1 MHGQILQVAEK
12 TTAKPPAQEPE
23 PKAETKPER
32 KSEPETEPAEP
43 KSEPESE
50 EPPAPAPVAE
60 AKRTSVEALSINES
74 NALDFDHDEDKL
86 VFTQDDRLDFN
97 DDDVSLL
104 SVEGLDD
111 DDIVM
116 PDADEKD
123 EPERTPINPAKERDA
138 GYDNKKKIKQED
150 IGESSTDTQFE
161 QALSTI
167 QAPKQKKNRI
177 WPWVSLILIILIAG
191 GLWVKR
197 DAWMHHPMVRSV
209 LLQTGLSKTAS
220 GSDWYINPASIQP
233 RWSQDDQGKPVL
245 IIEGHIENKLTL
257 ALPIPMFEVRFA
269 DPNVKPIVLPSIL
282 PNNVTMAAASPTAP
296 DEDWADHNAVSA
308 GESHPFTLVMH
319 NIASAG
325 SQSIAIRAVA
335 GQ

>member
-1 MHGQILQVAEK
+1 MHGQILQVATK
-12 TTAKPPAQEPE
+12 ATATPVTQEPE
-23 PKAETKPER
+23 PKQEQKQ
-32 KSEPETEPAEP
+32 
-43 KSEPESE
+43 
-50 EPPAPAPVAE
+50 APAPSHA
-60 AKRTSVEALSINES
+60 VEAPPAHDNLDINES
-74 NALDFDHDEDKL
+74 DALNFNHNEDKL
-86 VFTQDDRLDFN
+86 IFTDDDRLDFE
-97 DDDVSLL
+97 DDDEPLL

-111 DDIVM
+111 DDMVL
-116 PDADEKD
+116 PDAGDK
-123 EPERTPINPAKERDA
+123 EPAKAPINPAKERDA
-138 GYDNKKKIKQED
+138 GFNNKKKIKQEE

-177 WPWVSLILIILIAG
+177 WPWVSLILIILIAV

-197 DAWMHHPMVRSV
+197 DAWTHHPMVRSV

-233 RWSQDDQGKPVL
+233 RWSQDDQGKSVL
-245 IIEGHIENKLTL
+245 IVEGHIENRLTL

-282 PNNVTMAAASPTAP
+282 PNNVTMATASPTAS
-296 DEDWADHNAVSA
+296 EEGWTDHDAVSA

-319 NIASAG
+319 NVASAG